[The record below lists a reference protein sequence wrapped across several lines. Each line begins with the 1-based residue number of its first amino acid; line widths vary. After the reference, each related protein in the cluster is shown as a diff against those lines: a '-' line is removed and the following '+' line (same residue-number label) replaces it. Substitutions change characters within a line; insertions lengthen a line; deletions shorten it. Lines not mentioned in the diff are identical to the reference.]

1 MKLFRRDTATSK
13 REDRAYE
20 DAVADRMRNV
30 LSRETNHDDAE
41 AVETRLRNMIYG
53 TNKQ

>member
-1 MKLFRRDTATSK
+1 MRLFRKSTTTSK

-20 DAVADRMRNV
+20 EAVNNRMRGV
-30 LSRETNHDDAE
+30 LARETNHDDAE
-41 AVETRLRNMIYG
+41 AVETRLRNMAYG